1 MTGAIRRF
9 LLLALLGGIPAAGA
23 APELRVVIKQAE
35 PFVFLDQA
43 TPTGYSIELWQ
54 EVARAAG
61 FRFSYQ
67 RVASIQEM
75 IGALSSGKADV
86 AVGALSITSER
97 EAVMDFS
104 HGIYDA
110 GLGLMV
116 RKEKGGGQWLL
127 ELLRRSR
134 ILSLAAMFSA
144 AIFLIG
150 NVVWF
155 LQRRHNVAH
164 FPHTYLK
171 GVGEAMWWSVS
182 VLLTGCCEDKKVHGL
197 TARVLAVFW
206 FLTGIIAVSFVTAS
220 LASSMTLSELSTRI
234 HDLDDLKKGEI
245 ATVGKSQAADFL
257 EARNLKP
264 KLFPDIGAAIDALL
278 KGGVRAV
285 FYDTPML
292 QYQSGKR
299 RGEGLVLLPAIYQP
313 HQYGFGLQ
321 VRSPYRKEINKAI
334 LAVEESGRMEE
345 LRRKWFGAGEASK

>member
-1 MTGAIRRF
+1 MMRPIRR
-9 LLLALLGGIPAAGA
+9 LLLLGLVGITSAGA
-23 APELRVVIKQAE
+23 SPELRVAVKQAE
-35 PFVFLDQA
+35 PFVFLDHA
-43 TPTGYSIELWQ
+43 IPTGYSIELWQ

-61 FRFSYQ
+61 LRFVYQ
-67 RVASIQEM
+67 RVTSIQGM
-75 IGALSSGKADV
+75 IGALASNNADV

-97 EAVMDFS
+97 ETVMDFS

-116 RKEKGGGQWLL
+116 RKEKGGGTWLL
-127 ELLRRSR
+127 ELLKRSR
-134 ILSLAAMFSA
+134 ILSILMVFSA

-150 NVVWF
+150 NVIWF
-155 LQRRHNVAH
+155 LQRHHNHAH
-164 FPHTYLK
+164 FPGTYLR

-206 FLTGIIAVSFVTAS
+206 FLTGIVTVSFVTAS

-234 HDLDDLKKGEI
+234 HDLDNLKKGEI

-257 EARNLKP
+257 EARNLQP
-264 KLFPDIGAAIDALL
+264 RLCPDIGTAIDLLL
-278 KGGVRAV
+278 KGDVRAV

-299 RGEGLVLLPAIYQP
+299 RGEGLVLLPVIYQP

-321 VRSPYRKEINKAI
+321 VRSPYRKVINKAI
-334 LAVEESGRMEE
+334 LEVEESGRMEE
-345 LRRKWFGAGEASK
+345 LHRKWFGAGDGSR

>member
-1 MTGAIRRF
+1 MSILRGLF
-9 LLLALLGGIPAAGA
+9 LVALLVGSAAA
-23 APELRVVIKQAE
+23 APELRVVIKPAE

-43 TPTGYSIELWQ
+43 APTGYSIELWQ

-61 FRFSYQ
+61 LRFTYQ
-67 RVASIQEM
+67 RVESIQEM
-75 IGALSSGKADV
+75 IGALASGRADV

-97 EAVMDFS
+97 EVVMDFS

-116 RKEKGGGQWLL
+116 LKEKGGGQWLL
-127 ELLRRSR
+127 ELLKRSR
-134 ILSLAAMFSA
+134 ILSVLALFSI
-144 AIFLIG
+144 AILLIG
-150 NVVWF
+150 NVIWF
-155 LQRRHNVAH
+155 LQRGHNHAH
-164 FPHTYLK
+164 FPKTYLK

-182 VLLTGCCEDKKVHGL
+182 VLLTGCCEDKKVHGI

-245 ATVGKSQAADFL
+245 ATVANSQAADFL
-257 EARNLKP
+257 GARNLTP
-264 KLFPDIGAAIDALL
+264 RRFPDIGAAIDSLL
-278 KGGVRAV
+278 KGEVHAV

-292 QYQSGKR
+292 QYQAGRR
-299 RGEGLVLLPAIYQP
+299 RGEGLVLLPVIYQP

-321 VRSPYRKEINKAI
+321 ARSAYRKEINKAI
-334 LAVEESGRMEE
+334 LEVEENGRMGE
-345 LRRKWFGAGEASK
+345 LRRKWFGPGDTPK